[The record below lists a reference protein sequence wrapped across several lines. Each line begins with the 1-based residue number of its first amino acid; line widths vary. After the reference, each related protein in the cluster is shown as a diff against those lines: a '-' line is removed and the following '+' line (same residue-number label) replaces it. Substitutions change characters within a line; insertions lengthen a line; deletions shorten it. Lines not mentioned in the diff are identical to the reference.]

1 MPVVFRGPNSNPRV
15 YDRLEALLTLPDLRR
30 KAELNALITDLMI
43 RKAPRDLAP
52 HPHVS
57 VLIPARNEESNIR
70 ACLERGMIDLASD
83 LFKLIDPAR
92 ASEPQVLAVGL
103 ELEKARREIARKN

>member
-1 MPVVFRGPNSNPRV
+1 MSAPQKLHCPIVNPNIPTWI
-15 YDRLEALLTLPDLRR
+15 RLE
-30 KAELNALITDLMI
+30 
-43 RKAPRDLAP
+43 
-52 HPHVS
+52 
-57 VLIPARNEESNIR
+57 NIR

-92 ASEPQVLAVGL
+92 ASEPQVLAVRL